1 MKVKKMVKTYPI
13 QMEQEFKQLIEF
25 VFEDYLVYAFIN
37 GRAALY
43 LIGKDMD
50 IDICVV
56 LDDRIIKKQEKFRK
70 MWKKFVIGYR
80 DIHIK
85 YGFKSDNAF
94 PGDFLTVSQTYDV
107 VSGRGFVKK
116 AGQIYIQ
123 PMGSITDE
131 GDENDYRIFRSMFVI
146 GRTIAGNKSFFEEIK
161 MLCLASLIKY
171 FFIIS
176 NKLTVEGVINE
187 FLSGKEKEK
196 YGFDQRYEP
205 EFSLYMKPLIRD
217 AMIQLNRYGFI
228 QKKKGNYYEKTQNL
242 DSWGKNILKKQWTSF
257 HLMKFQDPFYVK
269 ERELIFSGVKA
280 GSHWDKLKKN

>member
-1 MKVKKMVKTYPI
+1 MKYPV
-13 QMEQEFKQLIEF
+13 QMDEEFKKLTQLIF
-25 VFEDYLVYAFIN
+25 KDYLVYTFIS

-43 LIGKDMD
+43 LTGKDMD

-56 LDDRIIKKQEKFRK
+56 LDDMIIKKEEKFRK

-131 GDENDYRIFRSMFVI
+131 GDENDHRTFRSMF
-146 GRTIAGNKSFFEEIK
+146 S
-161 MLCLASLIKY
+161 SLI
-171 FFIIS
+171 
-176 NKLTVEGVINE
+176 VW
-187 FLSGKEKEK
+187 
-196 YGFDQRYEP
+196 
-205 EFSLYMKPLIRD
+205 
-217 AMIQLNRYGFI
+217 
-228 QKKKGNYYEKTQNL
+228 TQ
-242 DSWGKNILKKQWTSF
+242 GMATSTPAF
-257 HLMKFQDPFYVK
+257 
-269 ERELIFSGVKA
+269 R
-280 GSHWDKLKKN
+280 

>member
-1 MKVKKMVKTYPI
+1 MDN
-13 QMEQEFKQLIEF
+13 EFKKLILSIF
-25 VFEDYLVYAFIN
+25 KNYLVYAFIS
-37 GRAALY
+37 GRGALY
-43 LIGKDMD
+43 LAEKDMD

-56 LDDRIIKKQEKFRK
+56 LNDSIIKKQVEFRK
-70 MWKKFVIGYR
+70 KWKKFVIGYR

-123 PMGSITDE
+123 PMGNITDE
-131 GDENDYRIFRSMFVI
+131 SDENDYRIFRSMFII
-146 GRTIAGNKSFFEEIK
+146 GRCIVGNNSFFEEIK
-161 MLCLASLIKY
+161 MLSLTILIKY
-171 FFIIS
+171 FFIIK
-176 NKLTVEGVINE
+176 NKLILKNIKDE

-205 EFSLYMKPLIRD
+205 EFSRYMKPLIRN
-217 AMIQLNRYGFI
+217 AMLQLNRYGFI
-228 QKKKGNYYEKTQNL
+228 QKKEGNNYEKTQNL

-257 HLMKFQDPFYVK
+257 HLMKFQDLFYVK
-269 ERELIFSGVKA
+269 ERELIFSCVKA
-280 GSHWDKLKKN
+280 GSHWDKLKK

>member
-1 MKVKKMVKTYPI
+1 MDN
-13 QMEQEFKQLIEF
+13 EFKKLILSIF
-25 VFEDYLVYAFIN
+25 KNYLVYAFIS
-37 GRAALY
+37 GRGALY
-43 LIGKDMD
+43 LAEKDMD

-56 LDDRIIKKQEKFRK
+56 LNDSIIKKQVEFRK
-70 MWKKFVIGYR
+70 KWKKFVIGYR

-123 PMGSITDE
+123 PMGNITDE
-131 GDENDYRIFRSMFVI
+131 SDENDHRIFRSMFII
-146 GRTIAGNKSFFEEIK
+146 GRCIVGNNSFFEEIK
-161 MLCLASLIKY
+161 MLSLTILIKY
-171 FFIIS
+171 FFIIK
-176 NKLTVEGVINE
+176 NKLILKNIKDE

-205 EFSLYMKPLIRD
+205 EFSRYMKPLIRN
-217 AMIQLNRYGFI
+217 AMLQLNRYGFI
-228 QKKKGNYYEKTQNL
+228 QKKEGNNYEKTQNL

-257 HLMKFQDPFYVK
+257 HLMKFQDLFYVK
-269 ERELIFSGVKA
+269 ERELIFSCVKA
-280 GSHWDKLKKN
+280 GSHWDKLKK

>member
-1 MKVKKMVKTYPI
+1 MKVKKMFRTYPL
-13 QMEQEFKQLIEF
+13 QMDEEFKQLIES
-25 VFEDYLVYAFIN
+25 VFKDYLVYGFIS

-43 LIGKDMD
+43 LLGKDMD

-56 LDDRIIKKQEKFRK
+56 LNDSIIEKQEEFRK

-107 VSGRGFVKK
+107 VNGRGFTKK
-116 AGQIYIQ
+116 NGQIYVQ
-123 PMGSITDE
+123 SMGSITDE
-131 GDENDYRIFRSMFVI
+131 SDENDYRIFRSMFII
-146 GRTIAGNKSFFEEIK
+146 GRVITGNKSFFKEIK
-161 MLCLASLIKY
+161 MLCLTSLIKY

-176 NKLTVEGVINE
+176 NKLSVEGVIDE

-205 EFSLYMKPLIRD
+205 KFSRYMKPLIRET
-217 AMIQLNRYGFI
+217 IIRLNKNGFI
-228 QKKKGNYYEKTQNL
+228 QTKDSNRYQKTQNL
-242 DSWGKNILKKQWTSF
+242 IGWGKSILKRQWASF